1 MTKTNSFDTKTL
13 LKYVFPKDMLEYFD
27 ITDVEEEFTGK
38 LDETGSEIVLLH
50 IYLDE
55 QDNRDKGWHDLTP
68 NGFTEYRQI
77 NDFPLRD
84 HKVVLHVRRR
94 RWMNDEGQNVV
105 FNLYKLVADGTSYS
119 QEFAA
124 FLKEVVGYLPSD
136 GPLSGAFLQG

>member
-27 ITDVEEEFTGK
+27 ITDVKEEFTGK

-77 NDFPLRD
+77 NDFPLTTRWFSMSGERD
-84 HKVVLHVRRR
+84 
-94 RWMNDEGQNVV
+94 G
-105 FNLYKLVADGTSYS
+105 
-119 QEFAA
+119 
-124 FLKEVVGYLPSD
+124 
-136 GPLSGAFLQG
+136 

>member
-27 ITDVEEEFTGK
+27 ITDVKEEFTGK

-124 FLKEVVGYLPSD
+124 FKRGGWIL
-136 GPLSGAFLQG
+136 AQ